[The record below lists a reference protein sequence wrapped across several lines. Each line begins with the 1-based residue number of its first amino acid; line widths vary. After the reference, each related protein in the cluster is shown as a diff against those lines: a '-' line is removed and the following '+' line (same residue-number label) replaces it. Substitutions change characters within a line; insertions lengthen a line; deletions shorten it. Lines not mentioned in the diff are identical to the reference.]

1 MNTCI
6 QMMEQMGYVA
16 MEEYEEIVVLQS
28 CCMMISLVFQNLKKI
43 SGSDRAASFELL
55 RDDAFGLKT
64 YMMKSPP
71 QRGFTDEK
79 RVYNYCHCRACRI
92 SENLFGIISN
102 RWRVLQATILLPPES
117 VKNVVMAILVL
128 HNHL

>member
-1 MNTCI
+1 ML
-6 QMMEQMGYVA
+6 EQMGYVA

-28 CCMMISLVFQNLKKI
+28 CCMMI
-43 SGSDRAASFELL
+43 
-55 RDDAFGLKT
+55 
-64 YMMKSPP
+64 
-71 QRGFTDEK
+71 RGFTDEK